1 MYGNSKLFSEFCFQ
15 IDFLSHICV
24 TQPEV
29 QLPSWK
35 PEMRNGRGGNSGGA
49 LCTVADKTKRR
60 KVVSIKYKLSTHI
73 CLSEYYKLQ
82 LNRSIT
88 RKGPWKYLS
97 ENTKQVISTSG
108 LAKYKSEKRV
118 SSKIQISRARI
129 GLGRS
134 QIENRQRP
142 RVLLVR
148 ESGFTQELS
157 IFFSLFYIFFSL
169 YHILLLFISHCLQKV
184 SRQYN

>member
-1 MYGNSKLFSEFCFQ
+1 
-15 IDFLSHICV
+15 
-24 TQPEV
+24 
-29 QLPSWK
+29 
-35 PEMRNGRGGNSGGA
+35 MRNGRGGNSGGA
-49 LCTVADKTKRR
+49 LCTMADKSKRR

-82 LNRSIT
+82 FNRSIS
-88 RKGPWKYLS
+88 RKGPWKYLRKRS
-97 ENTKQVISTSG
+97 FRKYKKKIICKSG
-108 LAKYKSEKRV
+108 LAKYRSEKRV

-142 RVLLVR
+142 RVVLVR

-169 YHILLLFISHCLQKV
+169 YPYFAPFHFSLSLENFQAI
-184 SRQYN
+184 